1 LGALGNL
8 TTCQGT
14 QLDCAFK
21 IFDDPNHYNESE
33 QQCLAPC
40 NDQIYDSRITLALY
54 PNRAMFAKR
63 PEICNLVRKLLKI
76 CQGWVDPHAVGAYGQ
91 YGDELKI
98 KKNVLLS
105 AYPNMC
111 KHLCEVFGFD
121 AMVSAN
127 LSCNDIRRNLLN
139 AANSSQIFEELHK
152 YAKENL
158 LWLNVYVKDSF
169 ATRIIRDER
178 MTRTSFI
185 ANVGGLLG
193 LCMGFSLVSVAEI
206 LYFVCK
212 RRNFCCTLPRFC
224 YSKSKNNG
232 GGESYWSRV
241 MGKNP
246 TDGAQGDGIDSVEN
260 ISMETTALPLSVHH
274 RSSSFI
280 EP

>member
-1 LGALGNL
+1 
-8 TTCQGT
+8 
-14 QLDCAFK
+14 
-21 IFDDPNHYNESE
+21 
-33 QQCLAPC
+33 
-40 NDQIYDSRITLALY
+40 
-54 PNRAMFAKR
+54 
-63 PEICNLVRKLLKI
+63 
-76 CQGWVDPHAVGAYGQ
+76 
-91 YGDELKI
+91 
-98 KKNVLLS
+98 
-105 AYPNMC
+105 
-111 KHLCEVFGFD
+111 
-121 AMVSAN
+121 
-127 LSCNDIRRNLLN
+127 
-139 AANSSQIFEELHK
+139 
-152 YAKENL
+152 
-158 LWLNVYVKDSF
+158 
-169 ATRIIRDER
+169 

-232 GGESYWSRV
+232 GESYWSRV

>member
-1 LGALGNL
+1 MKDLH
-8 TTCQGT
+8 
-14 QLDCAFK
+14 
-21 IFDDPNHYNESE
+21 I
-33 QQCLAPC
+33 
-40 NDQIYDSRITLALY
+40 
-54 PNRAMFAKR
+54 
-63 PEICNLVRKLLKI
+63 LL
-76 CQGWVDPHAVGAYGQ
+76 
-91 YGDELKI
+91 
-98 KKNVLLS
+98 
-105 AYPNMC
+105 
-111 KHLCEVFGFD
+111 F
-121 AMVSAN
+121 
-127 LSCNDIRRNLLN
+127 
-139 AANSSQIFEELHK
+139 SSQIFEELHK

-212 RRNFCCTLPRFC
+212 RNNVCCTLPRFC
-224 YSKSKNNG
+224 HKKSKKNN
-232 GGESYWSRV
+232 GESYWSRV
-241 MGKNP
+241 VGKKSS
-246 TDGAQGDGIDSVEN
+246 TDAHDQDGIDSVEN